1 MISCKKR
8 KPAPLAGFFLFLYQ
22 MILVKLEKIFLI
34 I

>member
-8 KPAPLAGFFLFLYQ
+8 KPAPLVGFFLFLYQ